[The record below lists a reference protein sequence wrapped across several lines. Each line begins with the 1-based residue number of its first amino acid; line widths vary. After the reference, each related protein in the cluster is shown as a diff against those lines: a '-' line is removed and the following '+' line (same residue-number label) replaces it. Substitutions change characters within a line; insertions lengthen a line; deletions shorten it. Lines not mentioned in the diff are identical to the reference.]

1 MTPFQPIRLGTA
13 KNLVKRTG
21 NTKRGKMRPTNAQS
35 LRKKSLYKWCIEGL
49 MRRRQL
55 PLLNIHLHL
64 HCLARLTLAWLACVA
79 SVSVWFRSKER
90 TTFGFGRARNE
101 TKAKK
106 WKSGEGEVCTSDE
119 RKEGKTEGK
128 RKNISVLLLRMISN
142 VAQYIVSDELVTQW
156 GILSR

>member
-1 MTPFQPIRLGTA
+1 MSF
-13 KNLVKRTG
+13 
-21 NTKRGKMRPTNAQS
+21 
-35 LRKKSLYKWCIEGL
+35 
-49 MRRRQL
+49 
-55 PLLNIHLHL
+55 HLHL

-106 WKSGEGEVCTSDE
+106 SKSGEGKVCTSDE

-142 VAQYIVSDELVTQW
+142 VAQYIVSDELVTQ
-156 GILSR
+156 